1 MAALCGPFEM
11 PSPAALERAVV
22 MLTERFPAC
31 RLAWGWDDGR
41 RRWTIPSGPNAA
53 DGIVVDG
60 GHVDVTSIGA
70 TLDRIDGDPS
80 LRQPLA
86 LIRFD
91 DYLGLRMSHAIGD
104 GRTFNEIFA
113 AVLQTAIT
121 GEPYPWA
128 IGPSH
133 RFPLG
138 SAILRTF
145 GRHPGLVREA
155 LADKP
160 IRGDADPVA
169 AVAWTPARRTL
180 AAVISADDRD
190 ELIGAARREAP
201 NASWLGVVIS
211 RLLRALNAS
220 GVCVAPDVSV
230 VVDLRRY
237 LSNPPLDGNF
247 VAGVPLSIDHRHGP
261 GDVTTT
267 LNATVAS
274 GRPLATQAMATRS
287 IRSGRAEP
295 RFVDPAA
302 PVRVTFSAMGRP
314 PQIDALPFVAGR
326 PAIYAGGVEPDGP
339 CGLTFLVS
347 ETSRTTVVS
356 ASFHDN
362 VLPSDAVR
370 QALSTLAGAGSG
382 HVSGQAVT
390 SWYG

>member
-1 MAALCGPFEM
+1 VCGPFEM
-11 PSPAALERAVV
+11 PSLAALERAVV

-31 RLAWGWDDGR
+31 RLAWGWDENR
-41 RRWTIPSGPNAA
+41 RHWTIPTGATAPE
-53 DGIVVDG
+53 GTVVDG
-60 GHVDVTSIGA
+60 GHVDVTSMGA
-70 TLDRIDGDPS
+70 TLDRINGDPS

-104 GRTFNEIFA
+104 GRTFNEVFA
-113 AVLQTAIT
+113 AVLHTAIT
-121 GEPYPWA
+121 GEPYPWQL
-128 IGPSH
+128 GPSH

-155 LADKP
+155 MSDKP
-160 IRGDADPVA
+160 IRSDAPPGD
-169 AVAWTPARRTL
+169 AVAWMPARRTL
-180 AAVISADDRD
+180 AAVIPAEDRA
-190 ELIGAARREAP
+190 ELIDEARREHP
-201 NASWLGVVIS
+201 NSSWLGVVIS
-211 RLLRALNAS
+211 RLLGALSAS
-220 GVCVAPDVSV
+220 GVRVAPDISV
-230 VVDLRRY
+230 VMDLRRY
-237 LSNPPLDGNF
+237 LPNPLLDGNF
-247 VAGVPLSIDHRHGP
+247 VAGVPLSIDHRYGP
-261 GDVTTT
+261 GDVTST
-267 LNATVAS
+267 LNRTVAS

-287 IRSGRAEP
+287 IRSGRVEP
-295 RFVDPAA
+295 WFVDPAA

-314 PQIDALPFVAGR
+314 PQIDALPFLAGR

-362 VLPSDAVR
+362 VLPADAVR

-390 SWYG
+390 SWCG